1 MFMSPYNVAY
11 FVILL
16 IFFNS
21 INIFTINGNVIV
33 NNQLLD
39 ELSLH
44 FYINNI
50 NHEYLLKNNNI
61 IYSLYDIIIFDI

>member
-33 NNQLLD
+33 IVNNNQLLD

-44 FYINNI
+44 F
-50 NHEYLLKNNNI
+50 
-61 IYSLYDIIIFDI
+61 F

>member
-1 MFMSPYNVAY
+1 MFMSPYNVVY

-33 NNQLLD
+33 IVNNNQLLD

-44 FYINNI
+44 FFI

-61 IYSLYDIIIFDI
+61 IYMT